1 LLRCI
6 TLKCLKKNLF
16 IVEKAER
23 QIQQEKAD
31 KGLKYA
37 IEFHSLLLS
46 SNSCCVFADKQQ
58 MFQRLAAMEASIQ
71 NSNNAPVQPIMQQSA
86 QSGNQFSVNNQQVQA
101 FAGQQHFIL
110 GQHQSAMNQIM
121 RSNRPANKNK
131 LLAWISQ
138 SNNFLAQTNAYIAYN
153 VEEEADE

>member
-1 LLRCI
+1 
-6 TLKCLKKNLF
+6 
-16 IVEKAER
+16 
-23 QIQQEKAD
+23 
-31 KGLKYA
+31 
-37 IEFHSLLLS
+37 
-46 SNSCCVFADKQQ
+46 

>member
-1 LLRCI
+1 
-6 TLKCLKKNLF
+6 
-16 IVEKAER
+16 
-23 QIQQEKAD
+23 
-31 KGLKYA
+31 
-37 IEFHSLLLS
+37 
-46 SNSCCVFADKQQ
+46 
-58 MFQRLAAMEASIQ
+58 MFQRLAAMEKSIQ
-71 NSNNAPVQPIMQQSA
+71 NCNNATVQPIMQQSA

-101 FAGQQHFIL
+101 FTGHQVQPVLGPQHFIL
-110 GQHQSAMNQIM
+110 GQQQSAMNQTM

>member
-1 LLRCI
+1 M
-6 TLKCLKKNLF
+6 
-16 IVEKAER
+16 
-23 QIQQEKAD
+23 
-31 KGLKYA
+31 KYA

-101 FAGQQHFIL
+101 FAGQQVQHAYNNSSQPVLGPQHFIL
-110 GQHQSAMNQIM
+110 VILNCKPQEKYIFINFYCNTQIELLTLLTSLKQSS
-121 RSNRPANKNK
+121 RKYDLYSN
-131 LLAWISQ
+131 I
-138 SNNFLAQTNAYIAYN
+138 
-153 VEEEADE
+153 